1 MAERRKILIP
11 TGAEDTGSL
20 ETPHFDTEATRSA
33 RPVVPLSAQSGDL
46 GPLPQSV
53 HYTQSE
59 PVRRAKISP
68 WLLGLVILAA
78 MSAGAAGA
86 LALDYYRNHKHE
98 ETQAAIQPSD
108 AAVATDASQTRPT
121 ENPLQENRQIASPAS
136 PASSNAKKAEA
147 SPSPA
152 HEASTVATV
161 STEKSPEPAAR
172 PKSPAATQPEHPARE
187 ERRQDERQPD
197 SREARRERQRE
208 VTSEEG
214 PDDPDPRRPGRRRHG
229 RDIEVRPEDVPPQVK
244 RANQELHRIREIF
257 EGTRP

>member
-11 TGAEDTGSL
+11 TGADDTGSI
-20 ETPHFDTEATRSA
+20 ETPHFDTEAARSA

-59 PVRRAKISP
+59 PVRRAKFSP

-86 LALDYYRNHKHE
+86 LALDYYRNHKHG

-108 AAVATDASQTRPT
+108 AAVATDTSGTRPT
-121 ENPLQENRQIASPAS
+121 ENPLQENRQIDS
-136 PASSNAKKAEA
+136 PASSNAKKVEA

-152 HEASTVATV
+152 HETSTAVATV

-172 PKSPAATQPEHPARE
+172 PKSPAASQPQPEHPARE
-187 ERRQDERQPD
+187 DRRQDERPPD
-197 SREARRERQRE
+197 AREARRERQRE

-214 PDDPDPRRPGRRRHG
+214 PDDPDSRRPGRRRHG